1 MDCKRVMSYPFGGRH
16 AKQSK
21 IKYKLEKLFTFKK
34 YRFTLECEGSRVW
47 REIFFP
53 EAYSQSDMK
62 DLHSGLIHKL
72 VFDAQSFQ
80 GTFSMGKQNNGHFSL
95 FCGFGFVL
103 DYFAF
108 CTVSK

>member
-1 MDCKRVMSYPFGGRH
+1 MKEAGYRG
-16 AKQSK
+16 
-21 IKYKLEKLFTFKK
+21 KYSFLRLI
-34 YRFTLECEGSRVW
+34 LG
-47 REIFFP
+47 
-53 EAYSQSDMK
+53 DMK
-62 DLHSGLIHKL
+62 DLHGGLIHKL

-108 CTVSK
+108 LYSIQVIQWFVHSWIQKALF

>member
-34 YRFTLECEGSRVW
+34 YRFTLECEGSRVS

-53 EAYSQSDMK
+53 EAYSQ
-62 DLHSGLIHKL
+62 
-72 VFDAQSFQ
+72 
-80 GTFSMGKQNNGHFSL
+80 
-95 FCGFGFVL
+95 
-103 DYFAF
+103 
-108 CTVSK
+108 

>member
-1 MDCKRVMSYPFGGRH
+1 MASK
-16 AKQSK
+16 AKENKNWKSFLPSK
-21 IKYKLEKLFTFKK
+21 SIGLLWSVKEAGYRGKYSFLRLI
-34 YRFTLECEGSRVW
+34 L
-47 REIFFP
+47 
-53 EAYSQSDMK
+53 SDMK
-62 DLHSGLIHKL
+62 DLHGGLIHKL